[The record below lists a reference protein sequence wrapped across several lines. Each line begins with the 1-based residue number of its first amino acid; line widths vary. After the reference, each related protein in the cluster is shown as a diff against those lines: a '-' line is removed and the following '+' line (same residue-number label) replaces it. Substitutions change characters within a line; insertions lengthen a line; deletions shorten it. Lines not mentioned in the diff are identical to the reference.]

1 MTDNSNEMDG
11 KYLTFW
17 TEGQL
22 FGVSI
27 SDVVQIV
34 SIQKITS
41 IPGFPNYVKGV
52 INLRGSIIPV
62 IDVRL
67 RLNKQEA
74 SYNEHTCIIVT
85 SIQENSFGFIV
96 DSVDEVTKIG
106 DENISITPKVS
117 AGEVDSYLNGI
128 AKLENK
134 VVLLLNIEKFL
145 NYKEIAD
152 IAQNN
157 I

>member
-34 SIQKITS
+34 GIQKITS

-74 SYNEHTCIIVT
+74 PYNEHTCIIVT
-85 SIQENSFGFIV
+85 SIQQSSFGFIV
-96 DSVDEVTKIG
+96 DSVDEVTKID

-117 AGEVDSYLNGI
+117 AGDVDSYLNGI

-134 VVLLLNIEKFL
+134 VVLLLNIEKIL
-145 NYKEIAD
+145 NYKEISD

>member
-27 SDVVQIV
+27 ADVVQIV
-34 SIQKITS
+34 GIQKITS

-145 NYKEIAD
+145 NYKEISD
-152 IAQNN
+152 MAQNN

>member
-1 MTDNSNEMDG
+1 MDG

-27 SDVVQIV
+27 ADVVQIV
-34 SIQKITS
+34 GIQKITS

-145 NYKEIAD
+145 NYKEISD
-152 IAQNN
+152 MAQNN